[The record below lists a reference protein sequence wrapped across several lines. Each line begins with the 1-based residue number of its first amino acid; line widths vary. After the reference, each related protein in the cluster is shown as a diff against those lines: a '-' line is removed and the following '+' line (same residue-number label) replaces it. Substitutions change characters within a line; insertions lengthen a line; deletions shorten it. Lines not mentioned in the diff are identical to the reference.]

1 MTVGLDFDGVIHSYE
16 RGWQNGQ
23 IYGTLMPGARDGIR
37 TVMSAEAAFVFTA
50 REDLDVVVEW
60 IEQKLGIPAV
70 SHADWEG
77 EFLDGDAPA
86 FWNEKGRL
94 LVTNRKL
101 PARKYLDDR
110 GVTFGSGGWAQ
121 ALADLD
127 LDIAETVRL
136 YIVTVS
142 IAGVLGHDPLN
153 KITGECQVA
162 GQYCTDRTGK
172 HHTFLVRSAK
182 TLAQVRD
189 HCREQYGH
197 VTRVETVGEI
207 PTV

>member
-1 MTVGLDFDGVIHSYE
+1 MTVALDFDGVMHGYS
-16 RGWQNGQ
+16 RGWQGGV
-23 IYGTLMPGARDGIR
+23 IYDPPVPGTAQAVQTIMD
-37 TVMSAEAAFVFTA
+37 AEATFVQTA
-50 REDLDVVVEW
+50 RENLHDVVEW
-60 IEQKLGIPAV
+60 IERELGIPAI
-70 SHADWEG
+70 ADSPVT
-77 EFLDGDAPA
+77 ART
-86 FWNEKGRL
+86 FWNDRGIL
-94 LVTNRKL
+94 LVTNKKY
-101 PARKYLDDR
+101 PARAYLDDR
-110 GVTFGSGGWAQ
+110 AVYFGSGGWAQ

-127 LDIAETVRL
+127 LDIAETVHM

-142 IAGVLGHDPLN
+142 IAGIPGHDPLN

-172 HHTFLVRSAK
+172 HHTFLVKSTK
-182 TLAQVRD
+182 SLAQVRD

>member
-1 MTVGLDFDGVIHSYE
+1 MTVALDFDGVMHRYS
-16 RGWQNGQ
+16 RGWQGGV
-23 IYGTLMPGARDGIR
+23 IYDPPVPGTVQAVR
-37 TVMSAEAAFVFTA
+37 TIMDAEATFVFTA
-50 REDLDVVVEW
+50 RDDLNRVVNW
-60 IEQKLGIPAV
+60 IQRELEIPAV
-70 SHADWEG
+70 THPDWEA
-77 EFLDGDAPA
+77 EFLDGDAPT
-86 FWNEKGRL
+86 FWNETGRL

-127 LDIAETVRL
+127 LDIAETVHM

-162 GQYCTDRTGK
+162 RQYCTDRTGK
-172 HHTFLVRSAK
+172 HHTFLVRSTK